1 MNNHI
6 ILNDTW
12 FTDTIS
18 AISSS
23 VTMLLCSCHEVQ
35 RSTASKSG
43 EKSKSSFTEIY
54 PNTIHVSMR
63 IKETMNHEDKFSHY
77 LLAHSTVLDTWPI
90 GDRKSL
96 RHEFRPAR
104 NTDLRGSASGSHSAL
119 SLVQSRGRQNEERP
133 RSFLVLS
140 DRSRDW
146 QSDLAAADSAC
157 LCTLPGTSNEE
168 ARGSAE
174 GVKQIFT
181 PNPDPPQRS

>member
-63 IKETMNHEDKFSHY
+63 IKETMNHEDKFFHY

-104 NTDLRGSASGSHSAL
+104 NTDLRGSAYWYQERTLQWSVGNNSKRTQVRAKLTISHLTFSNSMAQRRKEKVKNL
-119 SLVQSRGRQNEERP
+119 
-133 RSFLVLS
+133 
-140 DRSRDW
+140 
-146 QSDLAAADSAC
+146 DLRRTC
-157 LCTLPGTSNEE
+157 IE
-168 ARGSAE
+168 
-174 GVKQIFT
+174 
-181 PNPDPPQRS
+181 